1 MMVFRRIVLGKFKT
15 FPGKYEEVLF
25 ETKLQVLVLK
35 IFLKNTLIQM
45 SSRKFSKISTLTI
58 FQDTSLEL
66 LLVSGF

>member
-1 MMVFRRIVLGKFKT
+1 MMVFRRTVLGKFKT